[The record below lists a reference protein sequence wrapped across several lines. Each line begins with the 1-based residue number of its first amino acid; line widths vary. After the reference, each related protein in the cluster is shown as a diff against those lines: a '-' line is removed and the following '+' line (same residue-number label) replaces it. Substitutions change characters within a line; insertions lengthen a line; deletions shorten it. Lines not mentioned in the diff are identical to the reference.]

1 MDEILA
7 RARLWLICERGKAA
21 LGEGNNSIG
30 DLVPGLFAGWSAVVR
45 GLSPLWQK
53 RGTTTENFN
62 KAQSALAKASTF
74 AVINVYCIIIL
85 SILDEFPYLKR
96 NSRHCDIKVATK
108 IIFIGASG
116 KP

>member
-62 KAQSALAKASTF
+62 KAQSAFAKASTF
-74 AVINVYCIIIL
+74 ADINVYCIIIL
-85 SILDEFPYLKR
+85 LQSSVHFLRQQKGQSSMDFP
-96 NSRHCDIKVATK
+96 I
-108 IIFIGASG
+108 
-116 KP
+116 